1 VKAAGR
7 AVAAALLGGL
17 LGAVCAA
24 LFYAWDPSLVMEFDR
39 TPPRL
44 VSGIYGPEHDE
55 RFTVTFAWTGPD
67 VSWRVP
73 GLDRRVDW
81 TLHMRVR
88 GARPSPAD
96 NPDISI
102 FADGVE
108 LLTHH
113 TVSDFEDLD
122 IVIPAQPQHR
132 RGLAIAIR
140 TSRTFVPGPSDSRA
154 LGVMLDR
161 LALTPSGAVRP
172 PRAALAGAGLCS
184 AWMGAA
190 VALLGVTAG
199 SAIGAA
205 VLLSAGSA
213 GVIARGFGPF
223 TTFPWAASRMALWIA
238 IALVVLSLF
247 VQRVRGESLRNTA
260 KFAAAFSAS
269 ALLLKLLVLLHPDM
283 RIGDALFHAH
293 RFQRVLA
300 GDLYFTSVAPGGYS
314 FPYPPGFYLFAS
326 LFSGLV
332 RRGAADV
339 TLLRVIACSVDVIA
353 GLLLYRAMARAW
365 GDRLA
370 GAIGVALYQLVPID
384 FTVLTTG
391 NLTNAFAQSLAVGG
405 LVVMASPAVRFERVF
420 MTAGLAAVLLAAY
433 LSHTSTLAILF
444 VATLAAAILFLLR
457 GGPALRSPAAAI
469 AAASVGAAV
478 IAVLVYYS
486 HFFQTYQ
493 SELSRLSRETTTAAP
508 DAGGR
513 GIIDRLAMVPY
524 YLRIDFGLPLLALT
538 AIGAWRMA
546 SRGAADR
553 LTLIVWGWM
562 LACALFLLVGIL
574 TPLDMRYYLAAIPA
588 VAIIAAVGAS
598 RGWDGGL
605 EWRAA
610 TGVLLAAAAIAGM
623 RNWWNALN

>member
-1 VKAAGR
+1 
-7 AVAAALLGGL
+7 
-17 LGAVCAA
+17 
-24 LFYAWDPSLVMEFDR
+24 
-39 TPPRL
+39 
-44 VSGIYGPEHDE
+44 
-55 RFTVTFAWTGPD
+55 
-67 VSWRVP
+67 
-73 GLDRRVDW
+73 
-81 TLHMRVR
+81 MRVR

-140 TSRTFVPGPSDSRA
+140 TSHTLVPGPSDSRA

-161 LALTPSGAVRP
+161 LALTPSGAVLP

-190 VALLGVTAG
+190 IALLGVTAG

-293 RFQRVLA
+293 RFERVLA

-332 RRGAADV
+332 RRCAAHV

-370 GAIGVALYQLVPID
+370 GAIGVALYQLVPLD

-405 LVVMASPAVRFERVF
+405 LVV
-420 MTAGLAAVLLAAY
+420 
-433 LSHTSTLAILF
+433 
-444 VATLAAAILFLLR
+444 
-457 GGPALRSPAAAI
+457 
-469 AAASVGAAV
+469 
-478 IAVLVYYS
+478 
-486 HFFQTYQ
+486 
-493 SELSRLSRETTTAAP
+493 
-508 DAGGR
+508 
-513 GIIDRLAMVPY
+513 
-524 YLRIDFGLPLLALT
+524 
-538 AIGAWRMA
+538 
-546 SRGAADR
+546 
-553 LTLIVWGWM
+553 
-562 LACALFLLVGIL
+562 
-574 TPLDMRYYLAAIPA
+574 
-588 VAIIAAVGAS
+588 
-598 RGWDGGL
+598 
-605 EWRAA
+605 
-610 TGVLLAAAAIAGM
+610 
-623 RNWWNALN
+623 

>member
-1 VKAAGR
+1 MKAAGR

-24 LFYAWDPSLVMEFDR
+24 LFYAWNPSLVMEFDR

-55 RFTVTFAWTGPD
+55 RWTLTFAWTGAD

-88 GARPSPAD
+88 GARPIPAD
-96 NPDISI
+96 NPDISV

-108 LLTHH
+108 LLSHH
-113 TVSDFEDLD
+113 TAGDFEDLD
-122 IVIPAQPQHR
+122 VVIPAHPEQR
-132 RGLAIAIR
+132 RGLTIAIR
-140 TSRTFVPGPSDSRA
+140 TSSTFVPGPSDSRA

-161 LALTPSGAVRP
+161 LALTPSGAVLP

-190 VALLGVTAG
+190 IALLGVTAG
-199 SAIGAA
+199 SAIGGA

-213 GVIARGFGPF
+213 GVIAHGFGPF
-223 TTFPWAASRMALWIA
+223 TTFPWGASRLALWIA
-238 IALVVLSLF
+238 IALVVLSYA
-247 VQRVRGESLRNTA
+247 VQRVRGESFRNTA

-283 RIGDALFHAH
+283 PIGDALFHAH

-300 GDLYFTSVAPGGYS
+300 GDLYFTSVAPGGYA

-339 TLLRVIACSVDVIA
+339 TLLRVVSCSVDIIA
-353 GLLLYRAMARAW
+353 GLLLYRAVVRAW

-370 GAIGVALYQLVPID
+370 GAIAVAVYQLVPLD
-384 FTVLTTG
+384 FKVLTTG
-391 NLTNAFAQSLAVGG
+391 NLTNAFAQSVSVGA
-405 LVVMASPAVRFERVF
+405 LVLMASAAVRFERAL
-420 MTAGLAAVLLAAY
+420 MTVALAAVLLAAY

-444 VATLAAAILFLLR
+444 VATLAASALFLVR
-457 GGPALRSPAAAI
+457 GGPALRSPAAALVVASV
-469 AAASVGAAV
+469 AAAAL
-478 IAVLVYYS
+478 AVLVYYS
-486 HFFQTYQ
+486 HFLQTYQ
-493 SELSRLSRETTTAAP
+493 SEFARLSRETTTAAP

-513 GIIDRLAMVPY
+513 SIAARLASVPY
-524 YLRIDFGLPLLALT
+524 SLRIDFGLPLIALT
-538 AIGAWRMA
+538 IIGAWRITA
-546 SRGAADR
+546 RGAADR
-553 LTLIVWGWM
+553 LTLTVAGWL
-562 LACALFLLVGIL
+562 LASALFLVVGVL
-574 TPLDMRYYLAAIPA
+574 TPVDMRYYLAAIPA
-588 VAIIAAVGAS
+588 IAIVASVGAS
-598 RGWDGGL
+598 RGWDAGL

-610 TGVLLAAAAIAGM
+610 TGVLLAAIAIAGI
-623 RNWWNALN
+623 RNWWAGLQ

>member
-1 VKAAGR
+1 MKAAGR
-7 AVAAALLGGL
+7 ALAAALLGGL

-24 LFYAWDPSLVMEFDR
+24 LFYAWNPSLVMEFDR

-55 RFTVTFAWTGPD
+55 RWTLTFAWTGAD

-96 NPDISI
+96 NPDISV

-113 TVSDFEDLD
+113 TASDFENLD
-122 IVIPAQPQHR
+122 VVIPAHPEQR
-132 RGLAIAIR
+132 RGLTLAIR
-140 TSRTFVPGPSDSRA
+140 SSRTFVPGPSDPRA

-161 LALTPSGAVRP
+161 VALTPAGAVLP
-172 PRAALAGAGLCS
+172 PRGALAGAGLCS

-190 VALLGVTAG
+190 IALLGVTAG
-199 SAIGAA
+199 SAIGAG
-205 VLLSAGSA
+205 VLVSAGSA
-213 GVIARGFGPF
+213 GIIARGFGPF

-238 IALVVLSLF
+238 ISLVVLSYA
-247 VQRVRGESLRNTA
+247 VQRVRGEPFRNTA
-260 KFAAAFSAS
+260 KFAVAFSAS

-283 RIGDALFHAH
+283 PVGDALFHAH

-300 GDLYFTSVAPGGYS
+300 GDLYFTSVAPGGYA

-332 RRGAADV
+332 RRGAADA
-339 TLLRVIACSVDVIA
+339 TLLRVIACSVDAIA
-353 GLLLYRAMARAW
+353 GLLLYRAVVRAW

-370 GAIGVALYQLVPID
+370 AAIGVALYQLVPLD

-391 NLTNAFAQSLAVGG
+391 NLTNAFAQSVAVGA
-405 LVVMASPAVRFERVF
+405 LVLMASAAVRVERAA
-420 MTAGLAAVLLAAY
+420 MTVALAAVLLAAY

-444 VATLAAAILFLLR
+444 VATLTAAALFLIR
-457 GGPALRSPAAAI
+457 GGPALRSPAVAVATASVAAAI
-469 AAASVGAAV
+469 VAV
-478 IAVLVYYS
+478 VVYYS

-493 SELSRLSRETTTAAP
+493 SELARLSRETTTAAP

-513 GIIDRLAMVPY
+513 SIADRLATVPY
-524 YLRIDFGLPLLALT
+524 YLRINFGLPLIALT
-538 AIGAWRMA
+538 AIGAWRMSA
-546 SRGAADR
+546 RAAADR
-553 LTLIVWGWM
+553 LTLTVAGWA
-562 LACALFLLVGIL
+562 LACALFLVIGII

-588 VAIIAAVGAS
+588 VAIVASVGAS
-598 RGWDGGL
+598 RGWDAGL

-610 TGVLLAAAAIAGM
+610 TGVLLAAAAIAGVH
-623 RNWWNALN
+623 NWWNVLN